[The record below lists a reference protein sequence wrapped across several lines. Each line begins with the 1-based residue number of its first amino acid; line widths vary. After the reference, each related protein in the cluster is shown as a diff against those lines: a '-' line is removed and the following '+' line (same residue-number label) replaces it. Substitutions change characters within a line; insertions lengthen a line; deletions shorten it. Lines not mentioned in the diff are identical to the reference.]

1 MLDSSGILNK
11 DLIKLA
17 NKAEKLFKQQM
28 DIARIAVDKLPESE
42 AKLKV
47 KLNGLLKSTTNKNA
61 NTEDLINQL
70 NKIIPAETNNINATN

>member
-28 DIARIAVDKLPESE
+28 DIARIAVDKLPDSE
-42 AKLKV
+42 ANMKKKLK
-47 KLNGLLKSTTNKNA
+47 GILKSSTGKNA
-61 NTEDLINQL
+61 NHEDLMKRL
-70 NKIIPAETNNINATN
+70 NKIVNERND